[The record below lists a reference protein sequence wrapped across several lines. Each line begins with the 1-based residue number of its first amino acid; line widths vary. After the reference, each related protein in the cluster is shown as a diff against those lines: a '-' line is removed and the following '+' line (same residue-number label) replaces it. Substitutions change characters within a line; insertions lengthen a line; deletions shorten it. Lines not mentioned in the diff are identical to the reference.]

1 MKRTSRTFRTL
12 LTTCAAALALATFGV
27 GTATAATP
35 ACNLAKTSL
44 AEAKATDTTQQR
56 ALAALKTQRATKV
69 NAGDVAAV
77 GQLNVQIGSAS
88 GYANTTDSALASA
101 QARKNRDC

>member
-1 MKRTSRTFRTL
+1 MTRSAKTPLIVTAVALTL
-12 LTTCAAALALATFGV
+12 SATFGV
-27 GTATAATP
+27 GTAAAATP
-35 ACNLAKTSL
+35 ACNLAKTAL

-56 ALAALKTQRATKV
+56 ALAALKSQRATKV
-69 NAGDVAAV
+69 NAGDVAEV
-77 GQLNVQIGSAS
+77 GRLNVLIGSAS